1 MRDSTGGSG
10 RLSRSAGWAAGLFG
24 TLWVALAGLLFL
36 SPGRFSLAA
45 VADACGMAA
54 PDVVFAPSA
63 ERTLSFIAACGQS
76 GLASY
81 RDLQLVDLLYP
92 AIGALFAAALLVW
105 LSGRFAP
112 PLWALA
118 AVPLAAGLADY
129 AENVCAWT
137 LLVAPDP
144 GGTSAASAL
153 QFASGIKH
161 VLSWVT
167 WMLVLVLLVVAAVG
181 AWRGRGIAR
190 PARAVDA
197 ERGPS
202 AEAEQAPI
210 GALNVS
216 PARSPR

>member
-1 MRDSTGGSG
+1 M
-10 RLSRSAGWAAGLFG
+10 
-24 TLWVALAGLLFL
+24 ALAGLLFL
-36 SPGRFSLAA
+36 WPGRFSLAA

-63 ERTLSFIAACGQS
+63 EWTLGFIAACGQS

-105 LSGRFAP
+105 LSGRVAP
-112 PLWALA
+112 SVSALA

-144 GGTSAASAL
+144 GRTSAASAL
-153 QFASGIKH
+153 QFASGTKH
-161 VLSWVT
+161 VLSWAT
-167 WMLVLVLLVVAAVG
+167 WVLVLVLLVMAAVG

-190 PARAVDA
+190 PGRAGEA
-197 ERGPS
+197 ERGLSAETGRGPS
-202 AEAEQAPI
+202 AEAERAPI
-210 GALNVS
+210 DLLDVS
-216 PARSPR
+216 PSRSPR